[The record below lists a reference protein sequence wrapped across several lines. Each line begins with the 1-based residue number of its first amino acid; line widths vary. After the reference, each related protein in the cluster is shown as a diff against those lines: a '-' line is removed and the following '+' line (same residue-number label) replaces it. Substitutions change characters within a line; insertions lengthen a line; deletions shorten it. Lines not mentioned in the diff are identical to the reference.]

1 MKPVLV
7 VDDNVEQLQLRQA
20 VLELAGFSV
29 WTASCAGE
37 ALARSHG
44 CGAVVMDLRMPKL
57 QDGLGLIRTLQE
69 RHPEAPI
76 VVLAGLPEEL
86 AGKPESKLVHR
97 VVRKGSGTGVIIDV
111 LLSLGSIFS
120 LNDEPE

>member
-1 MKPVLV
+1 LRPVLV
-7 VDDNVEQLQLRQA
+7 VDDNAEQLELRQTI
-20 VLELAGFSV
+20 LEMAGFCV
-29 WTASCAGE
+29 WTASCTRE
-37 ALARSHG
+37 ALARSAD

-57 QDGLGLIRTLQE
+57 QDGLGLIRDLNE

-97 VVRKGSGTGVIIDV
+97 VVRKGSGSAVIID
-111 LLSLGSIFS
+111 LLRAL
-120 LNDEPE
+120 